1 MADENPWRS
10 VFADPSS
17 AFRARK
23 RADEIKADCVVSLD
37 ANVLLA
43 PYRIASEPFQ
53 KIVEVY
59 NQLAVADRLIVSG
72 QAAREFLR
80 HRNAAIVQAIDGIS
94 NDLSKQ
100 PHSPERIALLES
112 IPEYAQALVIRR
124 DISQKHTEQKQLLEA
139 VQQKLR
145 EWESTDPVMDAYRQ
159 ILSSNI
165 RDLDLEAESKAI
177 GDFKL
182 RRAAKIAPGWKDDG
196 PGDYV
201 IWRTLL
207 QEVAVKQRHL
217 IFVTLEKKEDW
228 WDRDKAHEQPIFAK
242 RELVEEYFSASSGH
256 EFHLLDLSDFL
267 KLMQVDPATVEAVE
281 AVQASGLGWT
291 SESSSP
297 LPQRLVPNVA
307 IYDFSMGSNFTGSN
321 PAGPHTLRA
330 LSTRFAVGEIYEG
343 SHTEGAR
350 RAVVVEIMDDGGRG
364 KLRFIDNGEEFT
376 ALWADL
382 HGSWR
387 RIL

>member
-1 MADENPWRS
+1 MADNNPWRS

-23 RADEIKADCVVSLD
+23 PADEIKADCMVSLD
-37 ANVLLA
+37 ANVLLE
-43 PYRIASEPFQ
+43 PYRIATEPFQ

-59 NQLAVADRLIVSG
+59 EKLAAEGRLIISG
-72 QAAREFLR
+72 QAVREFLKS
-80 HRNAAIVQAIDGIS
+80 RNAVIVEAIEGIS
-94 NDLSKQ
+94 NDMSKE
-100 PHSPERIALLES
+100 PPSLKRIALLES
-112 IPEYAQALVIRR
+112 IPEYVQVLAKRREIRE
-124 DISQKHTEQKQLLEA
+124 KHAEQKKLLEA

-145 EWESTDPVMDAYRQ
+145 AWDSTDPVMDAYRQ

-165 RDLDLEAESKAI
+165 RDLDLETESQAI
-177 GDFKL
+177 GEFKS
-182 RRAAKIAPGWKDDG
+182 RKAAKIAPGWKDDG

-207 QEVAVKQRHL
+207 QEVAVKQKHL

-228 WDRDKAHEQPIFAK
+228 WDRAHQQPIFAK

-267 KLMQVDPATVEAVE
+267 KLMKVDPATVEAVE
-281 AVQASGLGWT
+281 AVQASRLGWT

-307 IYDFSMGSNFTGSN
+307 IYDFSMGMS
-321 PAGPHTLRA
+321 PAGPQTLRA
-330 LSTRFAVGEIYEG
+330 LSTGFAVGEIYDNYADG
-343 SHTEGAR
+343 GAR
-350 RAVVVEIMDDGGRG
+350 RAVVVGIMDDGLKG
-364 KLRFIDNGEEFT
+364 KLRFIDNDEEFT
-376 ALWADL
+376 AHWGDL
-382 HGSWR
+382 QAGSWR
-387 RIL
+387 RVL